1 MGLRPLCP
9 TLFAHCRPPKNNT
22 TQVRLQFCVFQ
33 LEEVLPKLSQL
44 ACVRLQT
51 LLRRSK
57 YDFAAANAALR
68 ACGAKVSE
76 RYVQQAKGAPDPSP
90 NPAPASAPNGVSTTG
105 SAEALPGV
113 SSAGER
119 PAKRHCAA
127 LAGAPEGCA
136 MAGAGANGHAT
147 LCAGPPHA
155 LGHAQGADAAA
166 DGGPGN
172 RESGEHGQ
180 AAVAGTSAGSP
191 EAPVQPGSGTGGR
204 GSSGLGEAAAAGA
217 PVEAP
222 APAAQPNGVAHGGA
236 AAMEVDSG
244 GGESFGAAQQ
254 APSSNGVGRHA
265 PAGAADAEA
274 ALLYCAARSAR
285 YLFHTFL
292 IHSSP

>member
-1 MGLRPLCP
+1 MVSRHFEDVLHIP
-9 TLFAHCRPPKNNT
+9 TPFSSCR
-22 TQVRLQFCVFQ
+22 V
-33 LEEVLPKLSQL
+33 
-44 ACVRLQT
+44 QT

-57 YDFAAANAALR
+57 YDFAAANAALL

-90 NPAPASAPNGVSTTG
+90 NPTPASAPNGASNAG
-105 SAEALPGV
+105 PAEARPGA
-113 SSAGER
+113 SGAGER
-119 PAKRHCAA
+119 PAKRHCVA

-136 MAGAGANGHAT
+136 TTDAGANGHAT

-166 DGGPGN
+166 NGGLRN
-172 RESGEHGQ
+172 LESGGQ
-180 AAVAGTSAGSP
+180 GEAAVAGISAGLP

-204 GSSGLGEAAAAGA
+204 GSLGLGEAAAAGA
-217 PVEAP
+217 PGEAP
-222 APAAQPNGVAHGGA
+222 APAAQPNGVTHGGA

-244 GGESFGAAQQ
+244 ASERIGAAQQ
-254 APSSNGVGRHA
+254 APACNGSGQHA
-265 PAGAADAEA
+265 SAGAADAEA

-285 YLFHTFL
+285 YMFHYLL